1 MKTSNTFWKIAIGIS
16 DDTISALDFSVH
28 SKKLVADALAALQRV
43 FLFSPHQ
50 AFGRLGRTGNRLRFL
65 KHIPRIFTD

>member
-1 MKTSNTFWKIAIGIS
+1 MKTSNTFWEIAIGIS

-43 FLFSPHQ
+43 FFYFIPI
-50 AFGRLGRTGNRLRFL
+50 
-65 KHIPRIFTD
+65 KHLEGLEERAIAPVF